1 MKKQIHNVLED
12 IKMDGNRKREIWEQ
26 LEQSRPKM
34 RRFHVS
40 KAIVAAACL
49 VVLIL
54 PIGAFAAGT
63 FQWPFSKETG
73 EEKNK
78 ELNPLFRKEESEA
91 RAYGLLF
98 RIEKALCDKS
108 MKVGYFYVS
117 VTDISGQNTNPA
129 DRLAMGHNENR
140 KRGDVVFDFD
150 CGGTETFDKEKSTD
164 STAYYYIETERKP
177 YSSENIGELKIQFN
191 KIDQMRNNGFTGE
204 VIGGVTLEAK
214 NVIEMPV
221 LDWKEKNFEVR
232 VSPIAASVKTRDPKE
247 LQIILKNNKTITDYF
262 DYNEDKVGENGE
274 IPKDTF
280 ISKEDAVSEGNQIV
294 VEYRF
299 GYVDCNEIVGI
310 RYDGVFYG
318 LKDEK
323 KDTGMFET

>member
-1 MKKQIHNVLED
+1 MKKQIHNVFED
-12 IKMDGNRKREIWEQ
+12 IKMDENRKREIWEK
-26 LEQSRPKM
+26 LEQSNPKT
-34 RRFHVS
+34 RRFNVR

-49 VVLIL
+49 VVLML

-73 EEKNK
+73 EENNK
-78 ELNPLFRKEESEA
+78 ELNPLFRNEESEA
-91 RAYGLLF
+91 SAYGLLF

-108 MKVGYFYVS
+108 MNVGYFYVS

-129 DRLAMGHNENR
+129 DRLAMGHNEKR
-140 KRGDVVFDFD
+140 KKGDVVFDFD
-150 CGGTETFDKEKSTD
+150 CGGAETFDKEKSTNV
-164 STAYYYIETERKP
+164 TAYYYIENELKP
-177 YSSENIGELKIQFN
+177 YSRENIGELKIQFN
-191 KIDQMRNNGFTGE
+191 KIDKVSNNGFTGD
-204 VIGGVTLEAK
+204 VLGGVTLEAQ

-221 LDWKEKNFEVR
+221 LDWKVKNFEIR

-262 DYNEDKVGENGE
+262 DYNKDKVGEDGE
-274 IPKDTF
+274 IPKDAF
-280 ISKEDAVSEGNQIV
+280 VSKDNAVSEGNQIV

-299 GYVDCNEIVGI
+299 GYIDCNEIVGI

-318 LKDEK
+318 LEDEK
-323 KDTGMFET
+323 NDEK